1 MKRSFLVLITVLLL
15 GVLIV
20 TGCTAAPSTPSTT
33 PTPTPTPTPTQAPS
47 TQTFELKFAYWIPP
61 VIPIAKLGYDAWG
74 NEIENA
80 TGGRVKIKFFGG
92 GAMGAPADHYKLCTS
107 GTADIVNFVPEF
119 TPGVF
124 PLTSSYALPMMF
136 PSSEVAAAAFW
147 QFHQKYTTKT
157 EMKGVKLLAV
167 SPTAPMQLLT
177 NKVQVK
183 TLADLKG
190 LKLAVTAPVQTK
202 IVEKLGGTPV
212 FMPEGDVY
220 TSLERGMVDGRLHQW
235 DGAVSWKGMEVT
247 KYRTGD
253 ANLALDIMHI
263 AMNLDTW
270 NKLPADLQNIIT
282 GASGLLWSRHL
293 GMVFDR
299 ANNTYLSVVQ
309 EYDKKKGNPDIYWLP
324 GDERQKWIAAI
335 SPYYDEW
342 IKDMDSKG
350 LQGKAVV
357 EDLKAWV
364 AQYTKSYQ

>member
-1 MKRSFLVLITVLLL
+1 MKKFFLVSLVVVFIGLFIF
-15 GVLIV
+15 G
-20 TGCTAAPSTPSTT
+20 GCAAPAPTPTPK
-33 PTPTPTPTPTQAPS
+33 PTPTPTPAPTPS

-124 PLTSSYALPMMF
+124 PLTSSYALPMIF
-136 PSSEVAAAAFW
+136 PSSEVAAASFW
-147 QFHQKYTTKT
+147 QFHQKYTLKT
-157 EMKGVKLLAV
+157 ELKGIKLLAV

-220 TSLERGMVDGRLHQW
+220 TSMERGMVDGRLHQW

-247 KYRTGD
+247 KYRTGG

-324 GDERQKWIAAI
+324 DDERQKWVAAI
-335 SPYYDEW
+335 TPYYDEW

-364 AQYTKSYQ
+364 AQYTKLYQ